1 MEVRID
7 KSTKKKNVC
16 LSGRVTVEDIA
27 ELSEQLAPLLKKG
40 NTIRLDLEHVEKV
53 DVAFF
58 QLLVS
63 LCKSAEQD
71 GFTVEK
77 AETGIPGHIV
87 ETGKRTGFLRQDS
100 AEGMDRL
107 CVLVSAFGEEVKQ

>member
-7 KSTKKKNVC
+7 KSTKKKNVS
-16 LSGRVTVEDIA
+16 LSGKITIEEIA
-27 ELSEQLAPLLKKG
+27 ELSEKLAPLLKKG

-63 LCKSAEQD
+63 LCKTAQRD

-77 AETGIPGHIV
+77 AETRVPEHIV
-87 ETGKRTGFLRQDS
+87 ETGKKTGFLRQDIS
-100 AEGMDRL
+100 EGMDRL
-107 CVLVSAFGEEVKQ
+107 CVLVSAFGEEKQ